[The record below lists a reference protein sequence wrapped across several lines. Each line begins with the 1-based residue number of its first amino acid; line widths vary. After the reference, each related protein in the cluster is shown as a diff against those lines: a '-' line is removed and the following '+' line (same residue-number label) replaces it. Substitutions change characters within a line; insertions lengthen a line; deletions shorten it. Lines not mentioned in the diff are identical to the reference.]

1 MHEQWAY
8 SNRWRWVHPGAK
20 GLLTLCAFV
29 SAFVSTNPW
38 FLVMVAV
45 VLGILTVWGA
55 GIPLGQYLRVFLPPL
70 AFLATGGAMI
80 ALSCQWPGSGHAFAI
95 HLDPSQL
102 PRVAILVGRSLS
114 CLAALLLLSLTTP
127 MTDIIFL
134 LHRLKVPTAI
144 LDLMTVG
151 YRSLFVFL
159 EAIHDIT
166 TAQAA
171 RLGYATTKTTMRS
184 LGSLIAV
191 LAIQVWQRSL
201 ALDQAALARASD
213 GPLFFLGNKYDD
225 SRRSFVMAAGAGLM
239 LMVSAAVL
247 RLIGR

>member
-29 SAFVSTNPW
+29 SAFVSTNPV

-45 VLGILTVWGA
+45 LLAILTVWGA

-70 AFLATGGAMI
+70 GFLATGGAMI
-80 ALSCQWPGSGHAFAI
+80 AVSWQWPGPGQPFAVR
-95 HLDPSQL
+95 LDPSQL
-102 PRVAILVGRSLS
+102 PWVAILVGRSLS

-127 MTDIIFL
+127 MTDLIAL
-134 LHRLKVPTAI
+134 LRRLKVPAAI

-159 EAIHDIT
+159 ETIHDIT
-166 TAQAA
+166 TAQSA
-171 RLGYATTKTTMRS
+171 RLGYATTRTAMRS

-191 LAIQVWQRSL
+191 LAVQVWQRSL
-201 ALDQAALARASD
+201 ALDQAALARAND
-213 GPLFFLGNKYDD
+213 GPLLFLENKFDD
-225 SRRSFVMAAGAGLM
+225 SRRSFAMAAGAGLM
-239 LMVSAAVL
+239 LVVSAAVL

>member
-1 MHEQWAY
+1 MLEQWAY

-20 GLLTLCAFV
+20 GLLTLCAFI
-29 SAFVSTNPW
+29 SAFVCTDPW
-38 FLVMVAV
+38 FLVAVAV
-45 VLGILTVWGA
+45 ALAVLTVWGA

-70 AFLATGGAMI
+70 AFLAIGGGTLAI
-80 ALSCQWPGSGHAFAI
+80 SLHWPDATHAFALR
-95 HLDPSQL
+95 LDPTQL
-102 PRVAILVGRSLS
+102 PRVAILVGRALS

-134 LHRLKVPTAI
+134 LHRLKVPAEI

-171 RLGYATTKTTMRS
+171 RLGYATTRTAIRS

-191 LAIQVWQRSL
+191 LAVQVWQRSH
-201 ALDQAALARASD
+201 ALDQAALARAND
-213 GPLFFLGNKYDD
+213 GPLFFLENEYAD
-225 SRRSFVMAAGAGLM
+225 SRRSFIMAAGAGLI
-239 LMVSAAVL
+239 LMVSAAAL

>member
-8 SNRWRWVHPGAK
+8 SNRWRRVHPGAK
-20 GLLTLCAFV
+20 GLLTLCAFA

-38 FLVMVAV
+38 FLISVAV
-45 VLGILTVWGA
+45 VLAVLTIWGA

-70 AFLATGGAMI
+70 GFLATGGAMV
-80 ALSCQWPGSGHAFAI
+80 AVSLQWPGSGQPFAVR
-95 HLDPSQL
+95 LDPSQL
-102 PRVAILVGRSLS
+102 PWVAMLVGRALS

-127 MTDIIFL
+127 MTDLISL
-134 LHRLKVPTAI
+134 LRRLKVPGEI

-159 EAIHDIT
+159 EAVHDIT

-171 RLGYATTKTTMRS
+171 RLGYATTKTAMRS

-191 LAIQVWQRSL
+191 LAVQVWQRSL
-201 ALDQAALARASD
+201 ALDQAALARAND
-213 GPLFFLGNKYDD
+213 GPLLFLENKYDG
-225 SRRSFVMAAGAGLM
+225 SRRNFVMAAGIGL
-239 LMVSAAVL
+239 LLVGSAAVL

>member
-1 MHEQWAY
+1 MFAQWAY

-38 FLVMVAV
+38 FLVTMAV
-45 VLGILTVWGA
+45 ILAVITIGGA

-70 AFLATGGAMI
+70 GFLVTGGTMI
-80 ALSCQWPGSGHAFAI
+80 AVSLQWPGSGQPFALR
-95 HLDPSQL
+95 LDPSQL
-102 PRVAILVGRSLS
+102 PWVAVLVGRSLS
-114 CLAALLLLSLTTP
+114 CLAALLMLSLTTP
-127 MTDIIFL
+127 MTDLISL
-134 LHRLKVPTAI
+134 ARRLKVPAEI

-166 TAQAA
+166 TAQSA
-171 RLGYATTKTTMRS
+171 RLGYATTKTAMRS

-191 LAIQVWQRSL
+191 LAVQVWQRSH
-201 ALDQAALARASD
+201 ALDQAALARAND
-213 GPLFFLGNKYDD
+213 GPLFFLENEYTDG
-225 SRRSFVMAAGAGLM
+225 RRSFIAAAGAGLI
-239 LMVSAAVL
+239 LIVSAAVL